1 MICGVARGGV
11 IFFTPDG
18 FLETRFA
25 WGLGDDTNNMAEA
38 LALWQGL
45 RIAKT
50 HGISELTIIG
60 DSRIIIQALTENL
73 TPNQMHLRRLIQ
85 KIKAQVLNF
94 SKIEFYHVLRKN
106 NK

>member
-1 MICGVARGGV
+1 MVGAGGC
-11 IFFTPDG
+11 FFTPDG

-50 HGISELTIIG
+50 HGIIELSVLG
-60 DSRIIIQALTENL
+60 DSRNIIQALNENL
-73 TPNQMHLRRLIQ
+73 IPNQMHLKQLIH
-85 KIKAQVLNF
+85 KIKV
-94 SKIEFYHVLRKN
+94 
-106 NK
+106 